1 MTRPQMLGAGFAALT
16 LVLGLLL
23 VGRFSADPA
32 PTTSTLPEAE
42 GVTTTQNASPTLH
55 VETTSSST
63 NNSNDLLSRI
73 AALEEA
79 LRIETQARSKLEIA
93 VKELQPAHA
102 RNSESTRSQSA
113 RDAAEE
119 TNTIVETASPSA
131 EPPVLERPQ
140 ALAQLGVDT
149 FRATQLS
156 KQVEEIEM
164 QHLILRDKASREGW
178 ANSPRYTDAVRKLP
192 DESDIYR
199 KELGD
204 NNYDAFLYR
213 TGQPNRVSVQS
224 VLAGSPAQKA
234 GVEGGDLIFSYANE
248 RVFSWADLTGAT
260 GSGEPGQSVLIE
272 LVRNG
277 KKINVY
283 VPRGPLGVRMSADR
297 SAP

>member
-1 MTRPQMLGAGFAALT
+1 MTRPHMIGAGFAALT
-16 LVLGLLL
+16 LALGLLL

-32 PTTSTLPEAE
+32 PTLPTPAIA
-42 GVTTTQNASPTLH
+42 VASPQNASPAVS
-55 VETTSSST
+55 VEAASSSAI
-63 NNSNDLLSRI
+63 NSSDLTTRI

-93 VKELQPAHA
+93 VKELQPVHA
-102 RNSESTRSQSA
+102 RNSESTHTQAA

-119 TNTIVETASPSA
+119 TNTLAETSSPNA

-149 FRATQLS
+149 FRATQLT

-178 ANSPRYTDAVRKLP
+178 ANSPRYADAVRKLP

-277 KKINVY
+277 KKINIY